1 MSTAAT
7 IYVDDLVDKQKLTGR
22 NYLLLGLLL
31 IALLCDGFDLQ
42 LLSFAAPRLAQEWG
56 IPAASLSYVLSANL
70 LGMMVGAMLLGNLGD
85 RLGRKRVIVVGTVLY
100 ALMSLACLLAEDRLQ
115 LGILRFLTGMG
126 LGGVLPNVIALTAE
140 ISPVSRRPTLTSIPI
155 IGMSLGSGMPA
166 VVAAWLVPIYGWQAL
181 FVVGGIV
188 PIVVAGIIAVS
199 LPESILFLTYRGKS
213 RAEIERRALELEP
226 SLTITP
232 ETTFALRGQSR
243 ENSNRGSVGDLFA
256 GDLRVTTP
264 LLWTMFACTLLSMH
278 FINSWMSVMLN
289 KAGLSEVQTAFTNGA
304 LHWGGT
310 IASIFTVLLLGR
322 LGLVWVFTLLALGLV
337 GVTTIATT
345 GFAST
350 ALLTAAV
357 CLAGFGIIGCQGA
370 LNASAGLIYPVSC
383 RPTGVGAALGIGR
396 IGSLSGPLIGGYFLA
411 QNLQTQ
417 HMFYVPIVPL
427 TIAVVATLI
436 LVLRKVNIRSEG
448 GLAH

>member
-1 MSTAAT
+1 
-7 IYVDDLVDKQKLTGR
+7 
-22 NYLLLGLLL
+22 
-31 IALLCDGFDLQ
+31 
-42 LLSFAAPRLAQEWG
+42 
-56 IPAASLSYVLSANL
+56 
-70 LGMMVGAMLLGNLGD
+70 
-85 RLGRKRVIVVGTVLY
+85 
-100 ALMSLACLLAEDRLQ
+100 
-115 LGILRFLTGMG
+115 
-126 LGGVLPNVIALTAE
+126 
-140 ISPVSRRPTLTSIPI
+140 
-155 IGMSLGSGMPA
+155 
-166 VVAAWLVPIYGWQAL
+166 
-181 FVVGGIV
+181 
-188 PIVVAGIIAVS
+188 
-199 LPESILFLTYRGKS
+199 
-213 RAEIERRALELEP
+213 
-226 SLTITP
+226 
-232 ETTFALRGQSR
+232 
-243 ENSNRGSVGDLFA
+243 
-256 GDLRVTTP
+256 
-264 LLWTMFACTLLSMH
+264 
-278 FINSWMSVMLN
+278 MSVMLN